1 MILPSMEE
9 EVYVYS
15 GFNDFGAMQKAL
27 EEMSIEVSNAEL
39 QYIPN
44 SYVELT
50 SEQAEEILNLV
61 EKLEG
66 DDDVQ
71 NVYHNL
77 N

>member
-1 MILPSMEE
+1 M
-9 EVYVYS
+9 
-15 GFNDFGAMQKAL
+15 N
-27 EEMSIEVSNAEL
+27 IEVNNAEL